1 MFETGEATI
10 EIEVGEE
17 VTLVAAPESTQYVV
31 KLVDVMN

>member
-1 MFETGEATI
+1 MFENGEATI

-17 VTLVAAPESTQYVV
+17 VTLIAAPDTTQFVV